1 MKIDLRR
8 FSHML

>member
-1 MKIDLRR
+1 MEIDLRR